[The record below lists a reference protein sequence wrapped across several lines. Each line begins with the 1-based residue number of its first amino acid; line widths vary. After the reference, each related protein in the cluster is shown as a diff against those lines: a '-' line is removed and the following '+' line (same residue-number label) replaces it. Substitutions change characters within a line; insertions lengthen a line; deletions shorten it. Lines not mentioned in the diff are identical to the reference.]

1 MSNMNNLTPHLIT
14 TNFIDPNYERLSLTQ
29 QAALLG
35 ISRGSLYY
43 EPVPVDPRTLDLMN
57 RIDKIH
63 TDWPVYGARKIAKQI
78 IKDNKR
84 EREEAEKLGLVV
96 QAEIIIGRK
105 RTKTL
110 MQEMGIEAVYQK
122 PHLSRNSKPH
132 PVYPYLLQGVKA
144 SFPNHIWGADIT
156 YIKMHGGFLYLVAFL
171 DWYSRFVVG
180 WKLSTTLET
189 AFVLEAANEA
199 LTLGIPDIANVD
211 QGVQFTNEDFIGL
224 WNPERTKIS
233 MDHRGRCFDNIFTE
247 RLWRTFKYEEV
258 YLKDY
263 MTIMEARNAIDTY
276 FQKYNYERLHAALDY
291 KTPAEVYFVN

>member
-1 MSNMNNLTPHLIT
+1 MSNMHNLTPHLIT
-14 TNFIDPNYERLSLTQ
+14 TNFIDSKYERLSLTQ
-29 QAALLG
+29 QATLLG

-43 EPVPVDPRTLDLMN
+43 EPVPVDPKTLDLMN

-78 IKDNKR
+78 IKDNRR
-84 EREEAEKLGLVV
+84 EREEARKKGVMPPE
-96 QAEIIIGRK
+96 EIIIGRK
-105 RTKTL
+105 RAKTL

-122 PHLSRNSKPH
+122 PHLSQNNKPH
-132 PVYPYLLQGVKA
+132 PVYPYLLKGVTA
-144 SFPNHIWGADIT
+144 SFPNHIWGSDIT

-189 AFVLEAANEA
+189 EFVLEAANEA
-199 LTLGIPDIANVD
+199 LAIGIPYITNVD
-211 QGVQFTNEDFIGL
+211 QGVQFTSEDFLGL

-263 MTIMEARNAIDTY
+263 MTILEAINSIDTY
-276 FQKYNYERLHAALDY
+276 FQKYNYERLHEALDY